1 MQEVLMPT
9 EGRPEPHAKNF
20 GENIESDLALEFLR
34 VVENAAVESARTMGQ
49 GDRPLSDQAAT
60 ESMRKTMDT
69 VPMHGTI
76 VIGEGERDDAPML
89 YIGEQVG
96 GPYLDGRAVPH
107 VDIAVDPL
115 EGTNLCA
122 TGAPGAITV
131 LAASEK
137 GGLLH
142 APDCYMEK
150 IVVGPSCK
158 NAVDLDAPVAVNLK
172 NIARR
177 MQRGVD
183 DLVVVVLDRP
193 RHEKL
198 IADIR
203 RAGARIKLIGDG
215 DLSAGIAAAVMG
227 TGVHA
232 VMGSGGAPEGVITAA
247 AIRCLNGYMLGRLVV
262 DKPELEERIAKMG
275 IKDKK
280 KIYEAEDLAPGK
292 QMIFAATGV
301 TEGALL
307 KGVRFFGEGTRVS
320 SVILTLKTGR
330 VRFIESIHLDKGPDV
345 KVRFS

>member
-1 MQEVLMPT
+1 MAT
-9 EGRPEPHAKNF
+9 DTRPEAKVKSF
-20 GENIESDLALEFLR
+20 GVNMESDLALEFLR
-34 VVENAAVESARTMGQ
+34 VVEKAAIASARTMGQ
-49 GDRPLSDQAAT
+49 GERKLSDQVAT
-60 ESMRKTMDT
+60 EAMRQTMDSI
-69 VPMHGTI
+69 PMRGRI

-89 YIGEQVG
+89 FIGEQVG
-96 GPYLDGRAVPH
+96 GPYLDGREVPH

-203 RAGARIKLIGDG
+203 KAGARIKLISDG

-247 AIRCLNGYMLGRLVV
+247 AIRCLNGYMLGRLVI
-262 DKPELEERIAKMG
+262 DKPELEERITKMG